1 MNSLTEQLQPVTVPV
16 PGRHARTNLLMTM
29 RQGGLVLLLSL
40 AVLAGLSLLAL
51 IAASSMLQQRQM
63 SANYTDGELARLSA
77 MTAVRAGE
85 KFIFNLDYE
94 SRVES
99 CQSGCY
105 VEPAHSMILQSGQ
118 LPDHPEFLPDDWW
131 LQWGHPLHSQ
141 SESGFTT
148 GQPDLAASL
157 PGRLPP
163 LFIIQE
169 LEFLT
174 ATGSQ
179 AEADIPAIS
188 GIAYYQV
195 LGRGT
200 GVSAGN
206 THVAESILARPWLT
220 SSGQEGSLAS
230 DCGAFEAAIDCGR
243 LAYRERR

>member
-1 MNSLTEQLQPVTVPV
+1 M
-16 PGRHARTNLLMTM
+16 NLLVRQWRSISLAEPGWNSPPNILLAT

-40 AVLAGLSLLAL
+40 AILAGLSLLAL

-77 MTAVRAGE
+77 MTAVSAGE
-85 KFIFNLDYE
+85 KFIFNLAYE
-94 SRVES
+94 SRIGN

-105 VEPAHSMILQSGQ
+105 VEPARSMILQPGQ
-118 LPDHPEFLPDDWW
+118 LPDEPEFLPDDWW
-131 LQWGHPLHSQ
+131 MQWGHPLYSQ
-141 SESGFTT
+141 PESEFTT
-148 GQPDLAASL
+148 GQPASAAEL

-169 LEFLT
+169 LEFLA

-179 AEADIPAIS
+179 AEVDAPALS
-188 GIAYYQV
+188 GVAYYQV

-200 GVSAGN
+200 GVSIGN
-206 THVAESILARPWLT
+206 THVAESILARPWLA
-220 SSGQEGSLAS
+220 SSGLEETAGV
-230 DCGAFEAAIDCGR
+230 DCEAFQPVIDCGR